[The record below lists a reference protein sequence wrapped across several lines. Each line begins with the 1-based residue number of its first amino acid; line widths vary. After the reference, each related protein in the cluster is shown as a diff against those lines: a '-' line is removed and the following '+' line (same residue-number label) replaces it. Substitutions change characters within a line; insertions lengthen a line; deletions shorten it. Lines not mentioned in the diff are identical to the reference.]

1 MIYSQFQQSPFP
13 ARFSGAKGWV
23 AFAIGIAVITLAL
36 IALPFLL
43 LFGAIS
49 FILLSLFG
57 RLFLKRQLAKFKQQ
71 QARGAYTDSQQQG
84 HFSTASEQQ
93 SQPIFTDDAFA
104 DKRHQAKSH
113 QGRTYEH
120 DPS

>member
-1 MIYSQFQQSPFP
+1 MIYSQFQQSPFQ
-13 ARFSGAKGWV
+13 ARFSGVKGLV
-23 AFAIGIAVITLAL
+23 AFAIGITVFILAL

-43 LFGAIS
+43 LFGALS

-57 RLFLKRQLAKFKQQ
+57 RLFLKKQLARFKQQ
-71 QARGAYTDSQQQG
+71 QAREVHADCQQPDG
-84 HFSTASEQQ
+84 FSTANDQQ
-93 SQPIFTDDAFA
+93 IFNGHPCT
-104 DKRHQAKSH
+104 DKRHQTKPH

>member
-1 MIYSQFQQSPFP
+1 MIYSQFQQSPFQ
-13 ARFSGAKGWV
+13 ARFSGAKGWM

-43 LFGAIS
+43 LFGAVS
-49 FILLSLFG
+49 FLLLSLFG

-71 QARGAYTDSQQQG
+71 QAQGTYTDSQQQG
-84 HFSTASEQQ
+84 NFSTASEQQ
-93 SQPIFTDDAFA
+93 SQQIFTDKAFE
-104 DKRHQAKSH
+104 DNRHQAKPH

>member
-1 MIYSQFQQSPFP
+1 MIYSQFQQSPFQT
-13 ARFSGAKGWV
+13 RFSGTKGWM
-23 AFAIGIAVITLAL
+23 AFVVGIAVITLAL

-57 RLFLKRQLAKFKQQ
+57 RLFLKRQLARFKQQ
-71 QARGAYTDSQQQG
+71 QAQGTHENSDQQG
-84 HFSTASEQQ
+84 SFSTASEHQ
-93 SQPIFTDDAFA
+93 SQQIFNEH
-104 DKRHQAKSH
+104 RHQSKPH

>member
-1 MIYSQFQQSPFP
+1 MIYSQFQQSPFQ
-13 ARFSGAKGWV
+13 ARFSGVKGLI
-23 AFAIGIAVITLAL
+23 AFTIGITVFILTL

-49 FILLSLFG
+49 FVLLSLFG
-57 RLFLKRQLAKFKQQ
+57 RLFLKKQLARFKQQ
-71 QARGAYTDSQQQG
+71 QAREVHVDC
-84 HFSTASEQQ
+84 HFSTNNDQRIFNDC
-93 SQPIFTDDAFA
+93 PFTD
-104 DKRHQAKSH
+104 KHHQTKPH

>member
-1 MIYSQFQQSPFP
+1 MIYSQFQQSPFQT
-13 ARFSGAKGWV
+13 RFSGAKGWM

-71 QARGAYTDSQQQG
+71 QAQGAYTDKQQQSN
-84 HFSTASEQQ
+84 FSTASEQQ
-93 SQPIFTDDAFA
+93 NQQIFTDKAFA
-104 DKRHQAKSH
+104 DKRHQAEPH

>member
-1 MIYSQFQQSPFP
+1 MIYSQFQQSPFQ
-13 ARFSGAKGWV
+13 ARFSGVKGWM
-23 AFAIGIAVITLAL
+23 AFAIGILVITLAL

-57 RLFLKRQLAKFKQQ
+57 RLFLKRQLAKFQQQ
-71 QARGAYTDSQQQG
+71 QAQSTNASSQQQDS
-84 HFSTASEQQ
+84 FSTPSEHQ
-93 SQPIFTDDAFA
+93 SQPIFTDNAFT
-104 DKRHQAKSH
+104 DNRHQAKPH

>member
-1 MIYSQFQQSPFP
+1 MIYSQFQQSPFQ
-13 ARFSGAKGWV
+13 ARFSGAKGWM
-23 AFAIGIAVITLAL
+23 AFAIGVAIIILAL

-71 QARGAYTDSQQQG
+71 QAQGAYANSQQQG
-84 HFSTASEQQ
+84 NFSAASEQQ
-93 SQPIFTDDAFA
+93 SQQIFTDNAFA
-104 DKRHQAKSH
+104 DKRHHAKQH

>member
-1 MIYSQFQQSPFP
+1 MIYSQFQQSPFQ
-13 ARFSGAKGWV
+13 ARFSGAKGWM
-23 AFAIGIAVITLAL
+23 AFAIGIAVIILAL

-71 QARGAYTDSQQQG
+71 QTQGAYASSQQQG
-84 HFSTASEQQ
+84 NFSAASEQQ
-93 SQPIFTDDAFA
+93 SQQIFTDNAFA
-104 DKRHQAKSH
+104 DKRHQAKQH